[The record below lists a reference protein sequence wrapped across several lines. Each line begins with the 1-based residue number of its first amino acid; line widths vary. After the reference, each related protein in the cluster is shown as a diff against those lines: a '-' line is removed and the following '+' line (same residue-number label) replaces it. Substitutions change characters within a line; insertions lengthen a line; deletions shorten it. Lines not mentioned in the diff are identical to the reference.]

1 MQEKYSYRVI
11 WSDSDNEY
19 VGLCAEF
26 PSLSWLSKSQT
37 AAFNGIRKLIA
48 DVIKDMRKAGE
59 PIPDAI
65 STKNFSGKLMV
76 RIPPELHRE
85 LAMGASEEHISLN
98 RFISA
103 KLASSLPNHLGRL
116 PKDGA

>member
-11 WSDSDNEY
+11 WSDNDNEY

-37 AAFNGIRKLIA
+37 AAFNGIRKLVT
-48 DVIKDMRKAGE
+48 DVIKDMRKTGE
-59 PIPDAI
+59 SIPDAI
-65 STKNFSGKLMV
+65 STKKFSGKLMV

-85 LAMGASEEHISLN
+85 LAMNALEEHISLN

-103 KLASSLPNHLGRL
+103 KLASGLPNHAGQP
-116 PKDGA
+116 PKD